1 MVLDKVAALFSLTRP
16 MEWSKQ
22 FANMTMG
29 YFTALFLVSSV
40 SQVDWALFASA
51 FIIIGPL
58 FWGGLYALN
67 DWTDW
72 KKDQKH
78 AAKKERAI
86 AAGKVKPSV
95 ALAFGVFLVIVSFGL
110 AFFLNNALL
119 LASMAIM
126 LLNQWLYTMEPFY
139 LKRRLFLDM
148 LSGAIVN
155 PVFRFLSGWALVT
168 QSLALVPLSIIVFVL
183 TIQYVFYSLFRLSSR
198 KLEKELGF
206 TSSVVVLKEK
216 TIIATAL
223 LAFFIAIISYSFAC
237 VTFLGEKF
245 LVPLLLSGAL
255 LPQYAKAME
264 HPEHIQFKKM
274 KKIVYLHFF
283 GFAILFAAM
292 FFI

>member
-1 MVLDKVAALFSLTRP
+1 MVFKRLFALFSLTRP
-16 MEWSKQ
+16 LEWSKQ
-22 FANMTMG
+22 FANMAIG
-29 YFTALFLVSSV
+29 YFTALFLASAIAKF
-40 SQVDWALFASA
+40 DLALFASA

-58 FWGGLYALN
+58 FWGGLYVLN

-78 AAKKERAI
+78 AAKKELAI
-86 AAGKVKPSV
+86 AAGKIKPSI
-95 ALAFGVFLVIVSFGL
+95 ALAFGIFLLLLSF
-110 AFFLNNALL
+110 AFAFMLNNALL

-139 LKRRLFLDM
+139 LKRRFFFDM
-148 LSGAIVN
+148 LSGSLVN
-155 PVFRFLSGWALVT
+155 PIFRFLSGWALVT
-168 QSLALVPLSIIVFVL
+168 QSIALIPSSIVVFVI

-206 TSSVVVLKEK
+206 KSSVVIFSEK

-223 LAFFIAIISYSFAC
+223 LAFFIAIISYAFAC
-237 VTFLGEKF
+237 TTILGEKF